1 MSFRSKLFRIV
12 IPVIILTAGF
22 VVMRLLVLSR
32 PAPQKEVRSNPG
44 ALVEVLTV
52 SSKDHQVQVIGTGT
66 VQARREASITPRVS
80 GRIKYIAP
88 AFIAGGFFAGGDILF
103 EIEGV
108 DYQLAVVRARA
119 VLAQAELELAKVESS
134 ALVARREW
142 EGLVM
147 NNPVTDKNKKPNPLV
162 LYEPQIKKARADAAA
177 AGAALKQAELD
188 LQRTRIYAPF
198 DCRVRSESVEA
209 GQYVRAGS
217 SVAVVAGTETA
228 EVVVPLSLEDL
239 QWLRVP
245 RQGSEDKGSP
255 AIVKIT
261 VGRQSF
267 SWQGR
272 LVRSLGEVD
281 PKGRMAR
288 VVVAVDDPYYL
299 NTRRNNEE
307 PDLEMGMFVEVT
319 FHGKVL
325 PGVFPVPAN
334 ALRENNTVWVVNK
347 EDRLNIRPV
356 TVVRREQERVIIS
369 DGLKEGE
376 RLVLTTISGAAE
388 GMKLRLID
396 KAAGR

>member
-1 MSFRSKLFRIV
+1 MSFRSKVFRIV
-12 IPVIILTAGF
+12 IPVIILIAGF

-32 PAPQKEVRSNPG
+32 PAPQKEIRSNPG

-52 SSKDHQVQVIGTGT
+52 SRKDHQVQVIGTGT

-80 GRIKYIAP
+80 GRITYIAP
-88 AFIAGGFFAGGDILF
+88 AFIAGGFFSSGDLLF
-103 EIEGV
+103 EIEAV

-119 VLAQAELELAKVESS
+119 VQAQAELELAKVESS
-134 ALVARREW
+134 ALIARREW
-142 EGLVM
+142 EGLA
-147 NNPVTDKNKKPNPLV
+147 TDSLATNKNEKPNPLV
-162 LYEPQIKKARADAAA
+162 LYEPQIKKARADVAA
-177 AGAALKQAELD
+177 AGAVLKQAELD

-198 DCRVRSESVEA
+198 DCRVRSEGVEA

-228 EVVVPLSLEDL
+228 EIVVPLSLEDL
-239 QWLRVP
+239 QWLRIP
-245 RQGSEDKGSP
+245 RQGSEAKGSP
-255 AIVKIT
+255 AKVRIS
-261 VGRQSF
+261 VGKKSF

-272 LVRSLGEVD
+272 VVRSLGEVD

-299 NTRRNNEE
+299 KTRRNNDE

-319 FHGKVL
+319 FSGEIL
-325 PGVFPVPAN
+325 TGVVPVPAS

-356 TVVRREQERVIIS
+356 TVVRREQQRVIIS

-376 RLVLTTISGAAE
+376 RLVLTSISGAAE
-388 GMKLRLID
+388 GMKLRLLD
-396 KAAGR
+396 EGEGR

>member
-1 MSFRSKLFRIV
+1 MSFRSKLFRV
-12 IPVIILTAGF
+12 VMPVIILVAGL

-32 PAPQKEVRSNPG
+32 PAPQKEVRSKPG

-52 SSKDHQVQVIGTGT
+52 SRKDHQVQVIGTGT

-80 GRIKYIAP
+80 GRITYIAP
-88 AFIAGGFFAGGDILF
+88 AFIAGGFFAGGDLLF
-103 EIEGV
+103 EIEAV

-119 VLAQAELELAKVESS
+119 VQAQAELELAKVESS
-134 ALVARREW
+134 ALIARREW
-142 EGLVM
+142 ETM
-147 NNPVTDKNKKPNPLV
+147 AMDNPATNRNERPNPLV
-162 LYEPQIKKARADAAA
+162 LYEPQIKKARADVAA

-198 DCRVRSESVEA
+198 DCRVRSEGIEE

-228 EVVVPLSLEDL
+228 EVVVPLSLEEL
-239 QWLRVP
+239 QWLSIP
-245 RQGSEDKGSP
+245 RQGADDKGSP
-255 AIVKIT
+255 ATVKIT

-267 SWQGR
+267 SRQGR
-272 LVRSLGEVD
+272 VVRSLGEVD

-299 NTRRNNEE
+299 NTRRNNNE
-307 PDLEMGMFVEVT
+307 PDLDMGMFVEVT

-325 PGVFPVPAN
+325 SGVFPIPAS
-334 ALRENNTVWVVNK
+334 ALRENNTVWVVNG

-356 TVVRREQERVIIS
+356 TVVRREQQRVIIS

-388 GMKLRLID
+388 GMKLRILD
-396 KAAGR
+396 QGRGL

>member
-12 IPVIILTAGF
+12 IPVIILIAGF

-52 SSKDHQVQVIGTGT
+52 SMKDHQVQVIGTGT
-66 VQARREASITPRVS
+66 VQARREAGITPRVS
-80 GRIKYIAP
+80 GRIQYIAP
-88 AFIAGGFFAGGDILF
+88 AFIAGGFFNSGDILF
-103 EIEGV
+103 EIEAV
-108 DYQLAVVRARA
+108 DYRLAVVRARA
-119 VLAQAELELAKVESS
+119 ALAQAELELAKVESS
-134 ALVARREW
+134 ALIARREW
-142 EGLVM
+142 KGLAM
-147 NNPVTDKNKKPNPLV
+147 DNPATDKNEKPNPLV

-198 DCRVRSESVEA
+198 DCRVRSEGVEA

-217 SVAVVAGTETA
+217 SVAVLAGTETA
-228 EVVVPLSLEDL
+228 EIVVPLSLEEL
-239 QWLRVP
+239 QWLRIP
-245 RQGSEDKGSP
+245 RQGAEDKGSP
-255 AIVKIT
+255 ATVKIT

-267 SWQGR
+267 SRQGR
-272 LVRSLGEVD
+272 VVRSLGEVD

-299 NTRRNNEE
+299 NTRRNNNE

-319 FHGKVL
+319 FYGKVL
-325 PGVFPVPAN
+325 SGVFPVPAN
-334 ALRENNTVWVVNK
+334 ALRENNTVWVVNG

-356 TVVRREQERVIIS
+356 TVVRRKQESVIIS

-376 RLVLTTISGAAE
+376 RLVLTSISGAAE
-388 GMKLRLID
+388 GMKLRLLD
-396 KAAGR
+396 EGEGL

>member
-12 IPVIILTAGF
+12 IPVIILIAGF

-44 ALVEVLTV
+44 ALVEILTV
-52 SSKDHQVQVIGTGT
+52 SRKDHQVQVIGTGT

-88 AFIAGGFFAGGDILF
+88 AFIAGGFFSKGDILF
-103 EIEGV
+103 EIEEV

-119 VLAQAELELAKVESS
+119 VLAQAELELAKVKSS
-134 ALVARREW
+134 SLIARREW
-142 EGLVM
+142 EAMAV
-147 NNPVTDKNKKPNPLV
+147 NNSEEPNPLV
-162 LYEPQIKKARADAAA
+162 LYEPQIKKARADVAA
-177 AGAALKQAELD
+177 AGAAVKQAELD

-198 DCRVRSESVEA
+198 DCRVRSEEVEA

-228 EVVVPLSLEDL
+228 EIVVPLSLEEL

-245 RQGSEDKGSP
+245 RQGAEDKGSP
-255 AIVKIT
+255 ATVRIT
-261 VGRQSF
+261 VGEESFGKKSF
-267 SWQGR
+267 SRQGR
-272 LVRSLGEVD
+272 VVRSLGEVD

-299 NTRRNNEE
+299 KKRRSNGE

-319 FHGKVL
+319 FSGEIL
-325 PGVFPVPAN
+325 TGVIPIPAS
-334 ALRENNTVWVVNK
+334 ALRENNTVWVVNGAN
-347 EDRLNIRPV
+347 RLNIRPV
-356 TVVRREQERVIIS
+356 TVVRREQKTLLIR

-376 RLVLTTISGAAE
+376 RLVLTAISGAAE
-388 GMKLRLID
+388 GMKLRFLNQG
-396 KAAGR
+396 AGR